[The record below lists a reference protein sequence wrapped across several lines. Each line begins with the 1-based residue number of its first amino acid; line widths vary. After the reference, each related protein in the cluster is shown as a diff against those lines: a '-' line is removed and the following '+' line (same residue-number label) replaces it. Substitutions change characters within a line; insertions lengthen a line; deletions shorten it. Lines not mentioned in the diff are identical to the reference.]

1 MTMATITTLDNNTI
15 TITTTHTLNANEFW
29 EAITGSD
36 FYGCDD
42 FVVPSSLTTNEK
54 KMSITLKYFD
64 VNNFDENGHYRT
76 IREVIT
82 LEKLVIAYNTLLNDN
97 QTHCGGHSLNYHDY
111 DGCFGY
117 LVLQQACYG
126 EIVF

>member
-1 MTMATITTLDNNTI
+1 MTTTTTINDNTI
-15 TITTTHTLNANEFW
+15 TITTTRTLNVDEFW

-36 FYGCDD
+36 FYGCSD
-42 FVVPSSLTTNEK
+42 FVAPSSLTTNETK
-54 KMSITLKYFD
+54 KSITLKYFD
-64 VNNFDENGHYRT
+64 VNNFDKDGYYKT

-82 LEKLVIAYNTLLNDN
+82 LEKLVTAYNTLLNDE

-126 EIVF
+126 EIMF

>member
-1 MTMATITTLDNNTI
+1 MATTTTLDNNTI

-36 FYGCDD
+36 FYGCSD
-42 FVVPSSLTTNEK
+42 FVAPSSLTTNEK

-64 VNNFDENGHYRT
+64 VNNDYKPVRK
-76 IREVIT
+76 IIT
-82 LEKLVIAYNTLLNDN
+82 LEELVIAYNTLLNDN

-111 DGCFGY
+111 DSCFGY

-126 EIVF
+126 EIMF

>member
-1 MTMATITTLDNNTI
+1 MATTTTLDNNTI

-29 EAITGSD
+29 EAIIGSD
-36 FYGCDD
+36 FYGCSD
-42 FVVPSSLTTNEK
+42 FVAPSSLTTNEK

-64 VNNFDENGHYRT
+64 VNNDYKPVRK
-76 IREVIT
+76 IIT
-82 LEKLVIAYNTLLNDN
+82 LEELVIAYNTLLNDE

-126 EIVF
+126 EIMF

>member
-1 MTMATITTLDNNTI
+1 MTTTTTLDNNTI
-15 TITTTHTLNANEFW
+15 TLTTTRTLDVNEFW

-36 FYGCDD
+36 FYGCSD
-42 FVVPSSLTTNEK
+42 FVAPSSLTTNEK

-64 VNNFDENGHYRT
+64 VNNFDKDGYYKT
-76 IREVIT
+76 IRKIIKLDE
-82 LEKLVIAYNTLLNDN
+82 LVIAYSTLLNDN
-97 QTHCGGHSLNYHDY
+97 QTHCGGHALTVDEY

-126 EIVF
+126 EIMF

>member
-1 MTMATITTLDNNTI
+1 MTTTTTINDNTI
-15 TITTTHTLNANEFW
+15 TITTTHTLVANEFF

-36 FYGCDD
+36 FYGCSD
-42 FVVPSSLTTNEK
+42 FVAPRSLTTNEK
-54 KMSITLKYFD
+54 DMSITLEYFD
-64 VNNFDENGHYRT
+64 VNNGVDDEGYYRT
-76 IREVIT
+76 IKETLT
-82 LEKLVIAYNTLLNDN
+82 LEKLVIAYNTLLNDE

-126 EIVF
+126 EIMF